1 MAPHQG
7 GARLDGE
14 QGAEIAHVHLAVVHL
29 LGPQDPLRR
38 RLHQPLQPGILAMS
52 GRLAQGDDGGE
63 PGAGGRLAGG
73 LDGGGEQPLAHP
85 LLDWARRHGLLQLRQ
100 GQGAAAPVGG
110 DLGAGAHLILV
121 DQHEEPGILPLG
133 YGHGRVGGGVR
144 LGQQGVEQGDGL
156 PDPLVEG
163 LIASAVGEPQQ
174 GQDMLLLDGLG
185 ETRGNAQTDIG
196 HVCRQLKPRFA

>member
-1 MAPHQG
+1 M
-7 GARLDGE
+7 
-14 QGAEIAHVHLAVVHL
+14 
-29 LGPQDPLRR
+29 
-38 RLHQPLQPGILAMS
+38 
-52 GRLAQGDDGGE
+52 
-63 PGAGGRLAGG
+63 
-73 LDGGGEQPLAHP
+73 
-85 LLDWARRHGLLQLRQ
+85 
-100 GQGAAAPVGG
+100 
-110 DLGAGAHLILV
+110 
-121 DQHEEPGILPLG
+121 
-133 YGHGRVGGGVR
+133 GGGVR